1 MKLIRSWKSALCLA
15 GIVLAAG
22 LCGVLLGHRIARR
35 QFETRA
41 NPESWNAHVTRE
53 FDRLVKPTPE
63 QATVI
68 QGYLNRA
75 VDELQTIRLDTISRS
90 TNVIWRLVGEVER
103 ELTPEQR
110 RAFEAMKPRAADLSL
125 DVLDLDAPASNPPA
139 ARQP

>member
-22 LCGVLLGHRIARR
+22 LCGVLLGHRVARR

-75 VDELQTIRLDTISRS
+75 VGELQAIRRDTISRS
-90 TNVIWRLVGEVER
+90 TNVIWRWWAR
-103 ELTPEQR
+103 
-110 RAFEAMKPRAADLSL
+110 SS
-125 DVLDLDAPASNPPA
+125 AS
-139 ARQP
+139 

>member
-53 FDRLVKPTPE
+53 FDRIVKPTPE

-139 ARQP
+139 ARLP